1 EERQQR
7 LREHARRLI
16 AETRAK
22 SISLDSPSSPIK
34 SVTQRITL
42 SPERT
47 ISPINNMEFIYRSKE
62 NSPIRSGSMS
72 PIYNRGDRI
81 TPPRDSP
88 LKAGIDRENNCSS
101 PRSEKNGNSPLQSFN
116 SVLDRISPQR
126 EKKLDKMSY
135 IQSELDALECE
146 QKAVDLKA
154 SALETKLRD
163 VMGGKQTDSD
173 ETEEQL
179 LSQWFTLVNKK
190 NALIRRQMQLNILE
204 QENNLERKYELLNR
218 ELRAALSVEDWRKSE
233 EQRERETLLLAE
245 LVAIVD
251 KRNELVHNLHTQ
263 EQACEDDD
271 EIEKKLEH
279 VEINPK
285 EKCVI
290 Q

>member
-1 EERQQR
+1 MQEERQQR

-101 PRSEKNGNSPLQSFN
+101 PRNEKNGNSPLQSFN

-163 VMGGKQTDSD
+163 VMGGKQSKFLQKKSFGSLF
-173 ETEEQL
+173 EHGIHFCIIFL
-179 LSQWFTLVNKK
+179 LQR
-190 NALIRRQMQLNILE
+190 IQMRLRSSCFLSG
-204 QENNLERKYELLNR
+204 LL
-218 ELRAALSVEDWRKSE
+218 
-233 EQRERETLLLAE
+233 
-245 LVAIVD
+245 
-251 KRNELVHNLHTQ
+251 
-263 EQACEDDD
+263 
-271 EIEKKLEH
+271 
-279 VEINPK
+279 
-285 EKCVI
+285 
-290 Q
+290 